1 MPEKNQYIGIIRK
14 DNDYY
19 ASNCTVVEHIVI
31 ESQPNECYQEFEV
44 IIKDKSHYNKKAF
57 VTHDSLLINSSK
69 KLNSCDNN
77 NSIVLKNHKII
88 RMGNKINLYNITY
101 ISKLFQYNR
110 DDEATNKIFQH
121 DNNIIKEFDIKKFID
136 SRTQD
141 NGKESYIE
149 TAYRNETFL
158 YKMTKTILD
167 YIEKLNIISYI
178 KEIGLKYLH
187 KIYYYAKDKSIYI
200 LSGVLIYFF
209 LKMIWK
215 RCFRNRFL
223 LLDDDEI

>member
-1 MPEKNQYIGIIRK
+1 
-14 DNDYY
+14 
-19 ASNCTVVEHIVI
+19 VI
-31 ESQPNECYQEFEV
+31 KF
-44 IIKDKSHYNKKAF
+44 IDK
-57 VTHDSLLINSSK
+57 
-69 KLNSCDNN
+69 
-77 NSIVLKNHKII
+77 
-88 RMGNKINLYNITY
+88 Y
-101 ISKLFQYNR
+101 ISCTQSNSDYFYQFHKHKKCC
-110 DDEATNKIFQH
+110 KIFQH
-121 DNNIIKEFDIKKFID
+121 DNNIIKEFDIEKFID

-215 RCFRNRFL
+215 SCFRNRFL